1 MKNIKEIWI
10 VLLSS
15 WTLILTYNIL
25 ASQSTED
32 TIWLLVWLLCI
43 LGLFIPFRK
52 NNWKSIEKHG
62 TPNEIVGTYLV
73 CFENG
78 CVMQFQFSNVNGIK
92 TWWHLRYGNESHSN
106 KVTHWMELPK
116 APK

>member
-25 ASQSTED
+25 ASQTTED
-32 TIWLLVWLLCI
+32 AIWLLVWVLCI
-43 LGLFIPFRK
+43 LGLFITFR
-52 NNWKSIEKHG
+52 
-62 TPNEIVGTYLV
+62 
-73 CFENG
+73 EN
-78 CVMQFQFSNVNGIK
+78 
-92 TWWHLRYGNESHSN
+92 N
-106 KVTHWMELPK
+106 KVTHWIELPK

>member
-25 ASQSTED
+25 ASQTTED
-32 TIWLLVWLLCI
+32 AIWLLVWLLCI

-52 NNWKSIEKHG
+52 NNWKSIAKHG
-62 TPNEIVGTYLV
+62 TPNEIVGTYLA
-73 CFENG
+73 CLENG
-78 CVMQFQFSNVNGIK
+78 CVMEYRFSKVNSIP
-92 TWWHLRYGNESHSN
+92 TWWHLSYGTENPNN